1 MILCLK
7 KHHVAH
13 VLSFSSKKMVQFVV
27 PLRSRHLVTL
37 LRRQWKTVASNGS
50 YCRICKRLVAKG
62 WGCGFF
68 ELLTVCTV
76 ESWWKLLK
84 WVGLEDGDVQQ
95 NPNWLVVWTPLK
107 NISHLGWLFPIYGK
121 IKNVPNHQPAMKFVI
136 IFHLNTFIMMV
147 QSPFQSERHTQ
158 LSLSPLEISPSH
170 GQRTVEDLPWFSYIV
185 RPIT

>member
-13 VLSFSSKKMVQFVV
+13 VLSFSSKNMVQFVV

-121 IKNVPNHQPAMKFVI
+121 IKNVPNHQPVKYSWVGFDTLLKVASI
-136 IFHLNTFIMMV
+136 YIFLGGCMI
-147 QSPFQSERHTQ
+147 QEGLSWSPYVPCMLAIRETAKGC
-158 LSLSPLEISPSH
+158 LLD
-170 GQRTVEDLPWFSYIV
+170 DL
-185 RPIT
+185 T

>member
-13 VLSFSSKKMVQFVV
+13 VLSFSSEKMVQFVV

-107 NISHLGWLFPIYGK
+107 NITPTSYEVRHHFPSEHVHYDGPVSFSIRK
-121 IKNVPNHQPAMKFVI
+121 THPT
-136 IFHLNTFIMMV
+136 L
-147 QSPFQSERHTQ
+147 PF
-158 LSLSPLEISPSH
+158 PS
-170 GQRTVEDLPWFSYIV
+170 GNFT
-185 RPIT
+185 